1 MRTKIIPEMQRRVL
15 AHLAAGPSTNTR
27 MVAAGV
33 GLKNSI
39 SRACIALEGYGE
51 ARRMLLP
58 GALIEMIDRRMRWYE
73 LTPAGRE
80 RLAEINKK
88 NIAPLP

>member
-1 MRTKIIPEMQRRVL
+1 MMRTKIVPEMQRRVL
-15 AHLAAGPSTNTR
+15 AHLAAGPSTNTD
-27 MVAAGV
+27 MVAACV

-39 SRACIALEGYGE
+39 SRACLSLEGYGE
-51 ARRMLLP
+51 VRLLDLHQDNDLRR
-58 GALIEMIDRRMRWYE
+58 RWYE
-73 LTPAGRE
+73 ITDAGRA

>member
-15 AHLAAGPSTNTR
+15 AHLAAGPSTNTD
-27 MVAAGV
+27 MVAAGL
-33 GLKNSI
+33 GPKSSI
-39 SRACIALEGYGE
+39 SRACLSLEGYGE
-51 ARRMLLP
+51 VYPLDIHQGNDLRRQ
-58 GALIEMIDRRMRWYE
+58 WYG
-73 LTPAGRE
+73 LTSAGRA